1 MSGSKQ
7 HYIPQ
12 LLLRRFGRP
21 RPGRDKVQV
30 WVYPADRPPFFSAT
44 DGVAAQRFFYSAL
57 SDAETL
63 DDRITRHEDAVSTD
77 LADLDR
83 TATGEAADAGAA
95 ARVIAHLTVR
105 NAHTRRTFQT
115 AGLKMADEGLEL
127 FKDPAWVAR
136 AAGLDEPEP
145 SKALQNMMREEA
157 AKIPG
162 GAALLAMP
170 GIEAALHAQ
179 MKTAF
184 ADQQPMIA
192 AMTDALQHRMRA
204 ELPDRVRTAHGAALD
219 QSLAP
224 EARMQALQALT
235 WTVEDGP
242 PDGMIL
248 PDCVALARIDGDE
261 AFVPAIFVTRTSVID
276 AVYLPLS
283 PERLLIGA
291 PDRASAPGDWNE
303 RAAAASMDFFV
314 ARDRDAALAA
324 LTATMGG
331 AVAAFLDRA
340 LGGAFAEDPAGLL
353 ERKPPERIAPA
364 PARR

>member
-12 LLLRRFGRP
+12 LLLRRFGRA

-30 WVYPADRPPFFSAT
+30 WVYPADRAPFFSAT

-63 DDRITRHEDAVSTD
+63 DDRITRHEDSVSAD
-77 LADLDR
+77 LADQDR
-83 TATGEAADAGAA
+83 TATGEVADAGAA

-105 NAHTRRTFQT
+105 NAHTRRTFLS
-115 AGLKMADEGLEL
+115 AGLKMTDEGLEL
-127 FKDPAWVAR
+127 FKDPDWVAR
-136 AAGLDEPEP
+136 AAGLDGPEP
-145 SKALQNMMREEA
+145 SKTLQAMMREEA

-162 GAALLAMP
+162 GAALLAIP
-170 GIEAALHAQ
+170 GMEAALRAH

-192 AMTDALQHRMRA
+192 AMTDALQQRMRE
-204 ELPDRVRTAHGAALD
+204 ELPDRVRAAQGAALD
-219 QSLAP
+219 QSLVP

-235 WTVEDGP
+235 WTVEAGP
-242 PDGMIL
+242 PGGMIL
-248 PDCVALARIDGDE
+248 PDCVALARIDGEE
-261 AFVPAIFVTRTSVID
+261 ALVPAIFVARTSVIE

-283 PERLLIGA
+283 PERILIGA
-291 PDRASAPGDWNE
+291 PGRAGAPNDWNE
-303 RAAAASMDFFV
+303 RAASASMDFFV
-314 ARDRDAALAA
+314 ARDRDVALAA
-324 LTATMGG
+324 LTASMGR
-331 AVAAFLDRA
+331 AVAAFLERA

-353 ERKPPERIAPA
+353 ELKPP
-364 PARR
+364 ARSA